1 MTAPVAATVI
11 IVNYNGAHLLPDCLH
26 ALARQRDDAPAF
38 DTVVVDN
45 ASSDGSVEL
54 LARDF
59 PWARVIASP
68 RNLGF
73 AGGNNLALRKVS
85 TRYAV
90 LLNNDAAP
98 EPGWLRNLLAE
109 LDGPGGQD
117 VGIVTC
123 KILFMPKFLPM
134 ALRTPMFHPGPQDT
148 RELGVRVYR
157 VSVDGADVT
166 DKVLWAQAAYGPEA
180 AGAQRF
186 RWTRPAGQF
195 LVPLPRDICADGE
208 HVTQP
213 AEITITVAAESAK
226 DLTLQ
231 ADDLRVDTRADTQVT
246 DVAFKLRPGAAVVD
260 VVNNAGSIVLRD
272 GSGADR
278 GFQEVD
284 TGQYDEPAD
293 VFVACGNGMALRTAV
308 GRELGWFDDVFFMYY
323 EDTDLSWR
331 WRSRGWTIRYVPS
344 AVLRHIHAASSKEWS
359 PRWIFHVDRNRLLM
373 LTKNATPSLAAGAVG
388 SYVRSFAA
396 GLARALLDAVRSHRR
411 RALREH
417 LLRAQV
423 LRSYVRQAPRALRER
438 RRLQRHAVVPASQLQ
453 NWLVT
458 RR

>member
-45 ASSDGSVEL
+45 GSSDGSVEL
-54 LARDF
+54 LTRDF

-73 AGGNNLALRKVS
+73 AGGNNLALREVS

-98 EPGWLRNLLAE
+98 EPRWLRKLLAE
-109 LDGPGGQD
+109 FDGPSGQD
-117 VGIVTC
+117 VGIVTG

-134 ALRTPMFHPGPQDT
+134 ALRTSVFRPGPQDT

-166 DKVLWAQAAYGPEA
+166 DKVLWEQAAYGPEG
-180 AGAQRF
+180 AGGQRF

-213 AEITITVAAESAK
+213 AEITFTVAAESAK

-231 ADDLRVDTRADTQVT
+231 VDDLRVDARADTQVA
-246 DVAFKLRPGAAVVD
+246 DVAFKLRPGAGVVD

-293 VFVACGNGMALRTAV
+293 IFVACGNGMALRTAV

-331 WRSRGWTIRYVPS
+331 WRSRGWTIRYVPT
-344 AVLRHIHAASSKEWS
+344 AVLRHIHAASGKEWS

-373 LTKNATPSLAAGAVG
+373 LTKNATPGLAAGAVG
-388 SYVRSFAA
+388 SYVRSFATR
-396 GLARALLDAVRSHRR
+396 LTRALLDSVRSRR
-411 RALREH
+411 RPALREH

-423 LRSYVRQAPRALRER
+423 LRSYFRQAPCALRER
-438 RRLQRHAVVPASQLQ
+438 RRLRRQAVVPASQLQ
-453 NWLVT
+453 KWLVT

>member
-1 MTAPVAATVI
+1 VTGPVSATVI

-26 ALARQRDDAPAF
+26 ALARQHDDAPTF

-45 ASSDGSVEL
+45 ASSDGSLEL
-54 LARDF
+54 LAREF
-59 PWARVIASP
+59 PWVRVIASP
-68 RNLGF
+68 SNLGF
-73 AGGNNLALRKVS
+73 AGGNNLALREVS

-98 EPGWLRNLLAE
+98 EPGWLNNLLAAF
-109 LDGPGGQD
+109 DGPGGQD
-117 VGIVTC
+117 MGIVTG
-123 KILFMPKFLPM
+123 KILFMPKFLPIV
-134 ALRTPMFHPGPQDT
+134 LRTPVFHPGPQDT

-157 VSVDGADVT
+157 ISVDGADVT
-166 DKVLWAQAAYGPEA
+166 DKVLWEQAAYGPEG
-180 AGAQRF
+180 AGTQRF

-195 LVPLPRDICADGE
+195 LLPLPSDICGNGQQ
-208 HVTQP
+208 VTQP

-231 ADDLRVDTRADTQVT
+231 ADDLRVEARADTQIT
-246 DVAFKLRPGAAVVD
+246 DVAFKLRPGTAVVD
-260 VVNNAGSIVLRD
+260 VVNNAGSVVLRD

-293 VFVACGNGMALRTAV
+293 VFAACGNGMALRTAV

-331 WRSRGWTIRYVPS
+331 WRSRGWRIRYVPA

-359 PRWIFHVDRNRLLM
+359 PRWIFHVERNRLLM
-373 LTKNATPSLAAGAVG
+373 LTKNATLGLVAGAIG
-388 SYVRSFAA
+388 GYVRGFGV
-396 GLARALLDAVRSHRR
+396 GLL
-411 RALREH
+411 RALREAGRSRH
-417 LLRAQV
+417 RPALREQLIRAQV
-423 LRSYVRQAPRALRER
+423 LRSFVRQAPRALRER
-438 RRLQRHAVVPASQLQ
+438 RRLRRTAVVPASELQ